1 MSRYNL
7 LDCSQEE
14 ILLLLSRIDYQLSSK
29 GISYA
34 DFYSAVGVSA
44 SAVSKWRKG
53 ATRPRKTVIE
63 NIAQYLGVSVD
74 YLMGLD
80 NEKTATPEGD
90 GLDEGARYLLQRYKD
105 AKTDE
110 ERKRII
116 TAVEIAVNLDKSTK
130 DE

>member
-80 NEKTATPEGD
+80 NEKTAAPKGD
-90 GLDEGARYLLQRYKD
+90 GLDEDTLKLARCYQSMNAEGRKAMRAL
-105 AKTDE
+105 AKVLAQDDDNE
-110 ERKRII
+110 
-116 TAVEIAVNLDKSTK
+116 
-130 DE
+130 

>member
-80 NEKTATPEGD
+80 SEKAATPEGS
-90 GLDEGARYLLQRYKD
+90 GFDEDTLKLARRYQSMNAEGRKAMRAL
-105 AKTDE
+105 AKVLAQDDDNE
-110 ERKRII
+110 
-116 TAVEIAVNLDKSTK
+116 
-130 DE
+130 